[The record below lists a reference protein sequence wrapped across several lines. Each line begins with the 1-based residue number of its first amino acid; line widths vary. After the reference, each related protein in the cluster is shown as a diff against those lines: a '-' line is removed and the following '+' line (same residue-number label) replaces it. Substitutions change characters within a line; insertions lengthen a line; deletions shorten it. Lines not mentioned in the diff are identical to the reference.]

1 MKVQLYA
8 MLDVPPYTIFLLT
21 GLTVH
26 DQASPTAMILQN
38 VSLATSGKYKC
49 EISGGPPRFPTDET
63 LTEVQVV
70 GEPAGLSWT
79 DEIKTKHF
87 RFTEIW
93 TKYPGGC
100 LQARIISITILML
113 TVTLY
118 IVSP

>member
-1 MKVQLYA
+1 MS
-8 MLDVPPYTIFLLT
+8 DVPPYTIFLLP
-21 GLTVH
+21 GITVH

-70 GEPAGLSWT
+70 GGQVLLLELQ
-79 DEIKTKHF
+79 KYQNNNF

-93 TKYPGGC
+93 PKYPGGC
-100 LQARIISITILML
+100 LQARIISLIL
-113 TVTLY
+113 
-118 IVSP
+118 I